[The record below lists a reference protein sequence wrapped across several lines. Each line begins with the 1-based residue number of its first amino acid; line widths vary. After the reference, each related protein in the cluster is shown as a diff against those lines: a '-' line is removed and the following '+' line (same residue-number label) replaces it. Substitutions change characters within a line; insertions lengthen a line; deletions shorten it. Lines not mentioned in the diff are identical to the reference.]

1 VCAAAAMIAL
11 AEEANQPR
19 HLVLGRFG
27 MDAVAG
33 RLKERLAEIEAGR
46 ERSLVTDFPDAG

>member
-1 VCAAAAMIAL
+1 MIAPT
-11 AEEANQPR
+11 EEAKPPR
-19 HLVLGRFG
+19 HLVLGTFG
-27 MDAVAG
+27 TDAATG